1 MLLLQVGALYPYCIW
16 CNLDAHHQQEDD
28 ERCIG
33 HEHIGHRLGGLLG
46 EKGSIQR
53 NTPHFRRLRG
63 QAEQEKLSGIWQL
76 NFDQLK
82 AIDSRFDND
91 IMDVFKFEV
100 SIERKDATGNAAKV
114 AVFNQLKKLAF

>member
-1 MLLLQVGALYPYCIW
+1 MDIIASAGGPVGLPV
-16 CNLDAHHQQEDD
+16 NV
-28 ERCIG
+28 
-33 HEHIGHRLGGLLG
+33 RLTG
-46 EKGSIQR
+46 R
-53 NTPHFRRLRG
+53 
-63 QAEQEKLSGIWQL
+63 

-82 AIDSRFDND
+82 AIDSRFDKD